1 MSIMSFFRKKPEP
14 LVIHD
19 ELGTFVQKDPGKD
32 KAYSGEVSW
41 LGENVYV
48 DLYCDS
54 DGSQTADIA
63 LGNLRKLVDNADDW
77 DKKIRKYI
85 ADDMSDEDGM
95 VEIWGDD
102 EDTDEDD
109 VSQITREEFLSRIS
123 VGFINIYP
131 DGEIF
136 FDYNMDEMFSD
147 HGMGV
152 NADISGEIS
161 SCGLWG

>member
-1 MSIMSFFRKKPEP
+1 MSILDLFRKKPEP

-19 ELGTFVQKDPGKD
+19 ELGTFIMKDPVND
-32 KAYSGEVSW
+32 RSYSGEISW

-48 DLYCDS
+48 DLYCSS
-54 DGSQTADIA
+54 DGSHTADIA
-63 LGNLRKLVDNADDW
+63 LGNLRRLVENADDW
-77 DKKIRKYI
+77 DKKVREYI
-85 ADDMSDEDGM
+85 ADDMSDEDGT

-102 EDTDEDD
+102 EDDEDD

-123 VGFINIYP
+123 AGFINIYP
-131 DGEIF
+131 NGDIF
-136 FDYNMDEMFSD
+136 FDYNLDEMFTD

-152 NADISGEIS
+152 SADISGEIS